1 MSLQKEHG
9 PMLKPS
15 SAEVT
20 SKQVSSSEKVQASP
34 NQLNV
39 SVVEDDRRDLPV
51 DNNSASPILVKELR
65 TRNIVINQR
74 FRKRKNTK
82 GKQVNRLLHVTNDN
96 GIFKEAKKVRNVTEE
111 PVEGNELDT
120 NWSNEYCH
128 QEYIKFLLHMES
140 SLEHNDQML
149 SKHPDI
155 DEGKA
160 LFLNMNRMWFR
171 WHKLSPNKEKE

>member
-82 GKQVNRLLHVTNDN
+82 GKQVNRLLHVTND
-96 GIFKEAKKVRNVTEE
+96 T
-111 PVEGNELDT
+111 
-120 NWSNEYCH
+120 
-128 QEYIKFLLHMES
+128 M
-140 SLEHNDQML
+140 M
-149 SKHPDI
+149 
-155 DEGKA
+155 
-160 LFLNMNRMWFR
+160 
-171 WHKLSPNKEKE
+171 

>member
-39 SVVEDDRRDLPV
+39 SVVEDDRRDLPG
-51 DNNSASPILVKELR
+51 DNNSASPILAKELR

-82 GKQVNRLLHVTNDN
+82 GKQVNRLLHVTNDTY
-96 GIFKEAKKVRNVTEE
+96 V
-111 PVEGNELDT
+111 
-120 NWSNEYCH
+120 
-128 QEYIKFLLHMES
+128 MES
-140 SLEHNDQML
+140 LRKLKRFGMLLKSLLKGMNWIQTGQMNIVIKNI
-149 SKHPDI
+149 SSFYYI
-155 DEGKA
+155 WSRA
-160 LFLNMNRMWFR
+160 
-171 WHKLSPNKEKE
+171 